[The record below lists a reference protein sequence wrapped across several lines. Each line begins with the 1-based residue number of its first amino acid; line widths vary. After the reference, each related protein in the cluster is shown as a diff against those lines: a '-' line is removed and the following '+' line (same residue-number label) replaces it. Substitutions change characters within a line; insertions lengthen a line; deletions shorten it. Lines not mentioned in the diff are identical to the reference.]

1 MICERIGAGASRK
14 SSTRPV
20 ALPNVRSKTSAYQS
34 IGLTVSST
42 GDATV
47 AGTVRSGIGG
57 ATTGA
62 TAMTLAPTRATPA
75 VAYGRID
82 ASMKRLL
89 PAVCRCGT
97 SVNLPDSK
105 FFASET
111 GKIAEN
117 FLVGDSWLSK
127 GEVSCP
133 VPTVPSTAEPTED

>member
-1 MICERIGAGASRK
+1 
-14 SSTRPV
+14 STRPV

-89 PAVCRCGT
+89 PAVCRCRT
-97 SVNLPDSK
+97 TENLPHSNK
-105 FFASET
+105 VAAQS
-111 GKIAEN
+111 GKKTERFSVSAYR
-117 FLVGDSWLSK
+117 LS
-127 GEVSCP
+127 GIHGV
-133 VPTVPSTAEPTED
+133 D